1 MTEDIFDELKT
12 DIMMILTRESGHS
25 FSERELY
32 SKLLIER
39 DIKDPI
45 EKDNLKTRFLI
56 IFRLL
61 SSLYPNKVELK
72 KINGVLKA
80 TFDPS
85 CIPDYSANSKD
96 INIEETKDYLEEE
109 TKDQNFDMPSEISVI
124 QFIVDQQLEKFYS
137 RRDYEGNTIL
147 HKLVLYN
154 DVCRF
159 KKVYLH
165 KDLSLSDKN
174 NNEEKPTDLIKD
186 IRFHNLLITQ
196 ALDDIQVFKH
206 RLKELDNRLLSL
218 DKDYCKLYFNTL
230 YITNISI
237 LLFSLYFIKYMFG

>member
-12 DIMMILTRESGHS
+12 DIMMILTRDAGHS
-25 FSERELY
+25 FTERELY

-61 SSLYPNKVELK
+61 SSLYPHKVELK
-72 KINGVLKA
+72 KIDGVLKA

-85 CIPDYSANSKD
+85 YVPDYLANPKD

-109 TKDQNFDMPSEISVI
+109 TKDQNLDMPSEISVI
-124 QFIVDQQLEKFYS
+124 QFIVDQNLEKYYS
-137 RRDYEGNTIL
+137 KKDYEGNTIL

-154 DVCRF
+154 DLIRF
-159 KKVYLH
+159 KKIYLH
-165 KDLSLSDKN
+165 KDLSLLDKN
-174 NNEEKPTDLIKD
+174 NNDETPINLIKD
-186 IRFHNLLITQ
+186 IKFNNLLISQ
-196 ALDDIQVFKH
+196 LLDDNLVLNYK
-206 RLKELDNRLLSL
+206 LKELTSRVISL
-218 DKDYCKLYFNTL
+218 DKDYCKMYFNTL
-230 YITNISI
+230 CLTNVSI
-237 LLFSLYFIKYMFG
+237 LLFSVYLIKYIFG